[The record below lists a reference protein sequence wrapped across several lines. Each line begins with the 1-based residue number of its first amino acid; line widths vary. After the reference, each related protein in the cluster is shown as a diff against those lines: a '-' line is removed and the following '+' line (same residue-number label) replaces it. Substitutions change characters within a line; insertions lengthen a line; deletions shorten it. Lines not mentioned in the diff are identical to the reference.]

1 MYPAEIVEPCRAD
14 LTDAGFQDLRTPAD
28 VDAAVKAPGTTLVV
42 INSVC
47 GCSAGS
53 ARPGVKIAVQHS
65 HRPTQ
70 LATVFAGVDK
80 DATSQ
85 ARSYI
90 HGYPPSSPSIALF
103 KDGEP
108 VFFLERHQIEGRSP
122 QEIAFTL
129 VEAFDQHC
137 QG

>member
-14 LTDAGFQDLRTPAD
+14 LTDAGFKDLRTPQD

-53 ARPGVKIAVQHS
+53 ARPGVKIAIQHS
-65 HRPTQ
+65 KRPAQ
-70 LATVFAGVDK
+70 LATVFAGVDNE
-80 DATSQ
+80 ATSQ

-103 KDGEP
+103 KDGEA
-108 VFFLERHQIEGRSP
+108 VFFMERHQIEGRSP
-122 QEIAFTL
+122 QEIAFEL
-129 VEAFDQHC
+129 VGVFDEHC
-137 QG
+137 